1 MTPSL
6 NCESQE
12 PSWLGYQSPDFHP
25 YKDTHPPSPEVKI
38 LKRFHYYQLTLLWRT
53 IKESPCIM
61 TRNNPWSSPSLP
73 MYVLYIHISDIFDKM
88 GEGCGITLKFLL
100 LSDCEES
107 SVTQALHDAWERC
120 IEVGL
125 SPSWMEEKSISNQKS
140 SMSEKVEKS
149 RKQKHDYKVHKYF

>member
-1 MTPSL
+1 
-6 NCESQE
+6 
-12 PSWLGYQSPDFHP
+12 
-25 YKDTHPPSPEVKI
+25 
-38 LKRFHYYQLTLLWRT
+38 
-53 IKESPCIM
+53 
-61 TRNNPWSSPSLP
+61 
-73 MYVLYIHISDIFDKM
+73 MYELYIHISDIYDKM

-149 RKQKHDYKVHKYF
+149 RKSQKNAEIGIKSQK